1 MAQLVSKNELYDHR
15 AIFIPKGKVA
25 QSNTKNDKNS
35 SLESFGLVGQ
45 IEYSDGIKVNFN
57 EKEKRI
63 ILTQSSPSDW
73 VLFSSTNLQG
83 WRIDFLGLERNQLKN
98 PTEEQRFNYRGLT
111 GCLNFYNSEFNN
123 TEINVIYGGCEDSLN
138 LVNSSGKLKSVA
150 IRNAY
155 ADALDIDFSKIEIED
170 LNVEKASNDCFD
182 VSGGLYTIKNSRL
195 YFCADKGV
203 SVGERS
209 QVYFEKLNIESA
221 AIGISSKDLSQVYV
235 NEAKFPRQNFVMKF
249 FKKNKNLGASLNV
262 DQLACSDKFIVDD
275 NSNSAVVLH

>member
-1 MAQLVSKNELYDHR
+1 MKLVELRLEDSKNYIKNDQSVLVRQYLESQDKFSLEQIIIFELEKRNDNYVGYSLAGLSHNLSRKDLAQLVSKNELYDHR

-35 SLESFGLVGQ
+35 SLKVFGLVGQ

-83 WRIDFLGLERNQLKN
+83 WRIDFLGSGKKSVKN

-123 TEINVIYGGCEDSLN
+123 TEINVIYGGYEDSLN
-138 LVNSSGKLKSVA
+138 LVNSSGKLKSIF
-150 IRNAY
+150 IRNA
-155 ADALDIDFSKIEIED
+155 
-170 LNVEKASNDCFD
+170 
-182 VSGGLYTIKNSRL
+182 LYR
-195 YFCADKGV
+195 
-203 SVGERS
+203 
-209 QVYFEKLNIESA
+209 
-221 AIGISSKDLSQVYV
+221 
-235 NEAKFPRQNFVMKF
+235 
-249 FKKNKNLGASLNV
+249 
-262 DQLACSDKFIVDD
+262 CS
-275 NSNSAVVLH
+275 